1 MTKGQL
7 MAVLIHCAG
16 VTFAMSIALG
26 LVKALTG
33 TISEPILTGATV
45 FYLVT
50 VAWVSVRVLRG
61 EDAQTNAA
69 AAFIDRNIQ

>member
-16 VTFAMSIALG
+16 VTFAMTIVLS
-26 LVKALTG
+26 LVKVLTG

-45 FYLVT
+45 FYLAT
-50 VAWVSVRVLRG
+50 VAWVSMRALRG

-69 AAFIDRNIQ
+69 AEFIDRNIK